1 MEAPAFPLPRRV
13 VLIEGGASGFRLG
26 RPHRPIFAAVNI
38 SGAIV
43 TLNEEANI
51 ARAVRSLR
59 FCDEVVI
66 VDCGSTDRT
75 CQAAA
80 ALGARVIASEWRGY
94 AQQKNFCARSAAN
107 DWILSIDADEQV
119 SAELAREIEVVRRKG
134 TQHDGF
140 DFPRLAR
147 YRGVWIR
154 HSGWYPDRKVRLYR
168 RAAARWVG
176 DYVHESVQVEG
187 SVGRLD
193 GDLLHYTCNSAAEH
207 LQTIERYTDLAAR
220 ELHDSGGRAPR
231 HRLIAAP
238 TAAFLRSFLW
248 KLGFLDGA
256 AGFAIAR
263 MAALYA
269 YKKYAK
275 ARRLAAEQTER

>member
-1 MEAPAFPLPRRV
+1 M
-13 VLIEGGASGFRLG
+13 
-26 RPHRPIFAAVNI
+26 NI

-59 FCDEVVI
+59 FCDEVVV

-75 CQAAA
+75 CRIAAS
-80 ALGARVIASEWRGY
+80 LGARVIANEWLGY
-94 AQQKNFCARSAAN
+94 AGQKNFCARAAAN
-107 DWILSIDADEQV
+107 DWILSIDADEEI
-119 SAELAREIEVVRRKG
+119 SAELAHEIEAVRRKE
-134 TQHDGF
+134 TPHAGF
-140 DFPRLAR
+140 DFPRLSR

-187 SVGRLD
+187 SVGKLR

-220 ELHDSGGRAPR
+220 ELCDRGARTPR
-231 HRLIAAP
+231 RRLFAAP
-238 TAAFLRSFLW
+238 PAAFLRSFLW

-275 ARRLAAEQTER
+275 ARRFAARRGER

>member
-1 MEAPAFPLPRRV
+1 M
-13 VLIEGGASGFRLG
+13 
-26 RPHRPIFAAVNI
+26 NI

-51 ARAVRSLR
+51 GRAVRSLR
-59 FCDEVVI
+59 FCDEVVV

-75 CQAAA
+75 CRIAES
-80 ALGARVIASEWRGY
+80 LGARVIESEWRGY
-94 AQQKNFCARSAAN
+94 AGQKNFCAQAAAN
-107 DWILSIDADEQV
+107 DWILSIDADEEV
-119 SAELAREIEVVRRKG
+119 SAELAREIEEVRRKG
-134 TQHDGF
+134 TERAAF

-187 SVGRLD
+187 SVGSLN
-193 GDLLHYTCNSAAEH
+193 GNLLHYTCNSAAEH

-220 ELHDSGGRAPR
+220 ELRDRGRRTPR
-231 HRLIAAP
+231 HRLLVSPA
-238 TAAFLRSFLW
+238 AAFLRSFFW
-248 KLGFLDGA
+248 KLGLLDGA

-275 ARRLAAEQTER
+275 ARALAAQRTGR

>member
-1 MEAPAFPLPRRV
+1 MGAPGFPARS
-13 VLIEGGASGFRLG
+13 GAVSG
-26 RPHRPIFAAVNI
+26 AAVNI

-51 ARAVRSLR
+51 ERAVRSLR
-59 FCDEVVI
+59 FCDEVVV

-75 CQAAA
+75 CPIAES
-80 ALGARVIASEWRGY
+80 LGARVIASEWRGY
-94 AQQKNFCARSAAN
+94 AGQKNFCAQAAAN
-107 DWILSIDADEQV
+107 DWILSIDADEEV
-119 SAELAREIEVVRRKG
+119 GAELAREIEDIRCKG
-134 TQHDGF
+134 MEHAGY

-147 YRGVWIR
+147 YRGAWIR
-154 HSGWYPDRKVRLYR
+154 HSGWHPDRKVRLYR
-168 RAAARWVG
+168 RSAARWVG

-187 SVGRLD
+187 SVGRLN
-193 GDLLHYTCNSAAEH
+193 GNLLHYTCDSAQEH

-220 ELHDSGGRAPR
+220 ELCDRGRRTPR
-231 HRLIAAP
+231 HKLLTAP
-238 TAAFLRSFLW
+238 PAAFLRAFVW

-275 ARRLAAEQTER
+275 ARRLAAQRSER

>member
-1 MEAPAFPLPRRV
+1 MGAPGFPARR
-13 VLIEGGASGFRLG
+13 GAVSG
-26 RPHRPIFAAVNI
+26 AAVNI

-51 ARAVRSLR
+51 ERAVRSLH
-59 FCDEVVI
+59 FCDEVVV

-75 CQAAA
+75 CRIAES
-80 ALGARVIASEWRGY
+80 LGSRVIESEWRGY
-94 AQQKNFCARSAAN
+94 AKQKNFCARAAAN
-107 DWILSIDADEQV
+107 DWIFSIDADEEV
-119 SAELAREIEVVRRKG
+119 SAELAQEIEEIRRKG
-134 TQHDGF
+134 TEHAGF

-168 RAAARWVG
+168 RGAAHWIG
-176 DYVHESVQVEG
+176 DYVHESVEVAG
-187 SVGRLD
+187 SVGRLN
-193 GDLLHYTCNSAAEH
+193 GNLLHYTCDSAEEH
-207 LQTIERYTDLAAR
+207 LRTIERYTDLAAR
-220 ELHDSGGRAPR
+220 ELHDHGGRAPR
-231 HRLIAAP
+231 HRLFAAP
-238 TAAFLRSFLW
+238 PAAFLRAFVW

-275 ARRLAAEQTER
+275 ARRLAAQQSER